1 MVQNISFPKSIRIF
15 FSYSNKD
22 REIVGELKKHLK
34 VIGFEIFLAHE
45 DINPSLEWPDEIIK
59 NLKECDIFI
68 PYLTENFK
76 ESEWTD
82 QETGIAIS
90 EGKFPIPLKVNFPPY
105 GFIKNIQ
112 GLKFNPDNV
121 EDMAIEIVK
130 TIINS
135 KKFGNLKEFFIEQ
148 FVNSNSYYVTKKRV
162 GILSLYNDFSDEQV
176 KFICKKSIENNQ
188 IHEQFAAKDFLRGF
202 LSRYKEIINL
212 DDYEALNK
220 SISKQYNAQ
229 S

>member
-22 REIVGELKKHLK
+22 RKIVGELKNHLK

-82 QETGIAIS
+82 QETGVAIS
-90 EGKFPIPLKVNFPPY
+90 EGKFPIALQVNFPPY

-112 GLKFNPDNV
+112 GLKFNPDNI

-130 TIINS
+130 TITNS

-148 FVNSNSYYVTKKRV
+148 FVNSKSFITAEKRAR
-162 GILSLYNDFSDEQV
+162 ILYLYNDFSNEQV
-176 KFICKKSIENNQ
+176 EFICKKSIENNQ
-188 IHEQFAAKDFLRGF
+188 IYGSFGAKRFLREF
-202 LSRYKEIINL
+202 LLRYKEIIDQN
-212 DDYEALNK
+212 DYETLGEL
-220 SISKQYNAQ
+220 IQ
-229 S
+229 